1 LTLLEEKNQVVDKH
15 YLRAVT
21 ELGDERRIVSTC
33 DIYSQTG
40 IKLVAAGI
48 LVTSSLYEKLVQHK
62 LLPALDRALAAD
74 DMLSMAGVMSD
85 LETLMERNSRMKAL
99 SNEMRKG
106 DSYRQ
111 ILGDFKIPSAL
122 AFKLTVAKE
131 KFPRIYEHSL
141 LLMAVSTYLA
151 RCDGLNA
158 SEVKSA
164 GIAALFHDIGLLHI
178 DPALLEPHHEMT
190 PAERK
195 HLYAHPLT
203 AYLML
208 NEFPELPRSV
218 SNAVLEH
225 HERMDGSGY
234 PRGLR
239 GDKISR
245 NGQIL
250 AIAELA
256 AKAFDSDEQAIPW
269 KKLDVMLKL
278 NSRKYGQGL
287 IGFLNIFRASSEGVH
302 DEVSFERLN
311 KQVQLVSKLFN
322 DFYQNDSVPCNPQ
335 AQDFAQA
342 RLEELRLGLFEAGFD
357 PRDPESLIQ
366 MFEDDPECMKDY
378 ALLLD
383 EVTWQFKSL
392 MLEIARQWSVP
403 TGGRAAGGQAM
414 CPWLSLM
421 NQTLA
426 EYSADTLKR

>member
-1 LTLLEEKNQVVDKH
+1 MTLPEEKDQVVDKH

-40 IKLVAAGI
+40 IKLLAAGI
-48 LVTSSLYEKLVQHK
+48 QVTSSLYEKLVRHK
-62 LLPALDRALAAD
+62 LLPVLDKALTTD
-74 DMLSMAGVMSD
+74 DMLSIARVLSD
-85 LETLMERNSRMKAL
+85 LEILMESNSRMTAL
-99 SNEMRKG
+99 GDEMRKG

-158 SEVKSA
+158 AEVKWA

-203 AYLML
+203 AYILL
-208 NEFPELPRSV
+208 NEFPELPRAV
-218 SNAVLEH
+218 GNAVLEH

-256 AKAFDSDEQAIPW
+256 AKAFDSEKAEIPW

-287 IGFLNIFRASSEGVH
+287 IGFLSIFRDSSEGVQ
-302 DEVSFERLN
+302 EGMSFERLT
-311 KQVQLVSKLFN
+311 KQVQLISILFN
-322 DFYQNDSVPCNPQ
+322 DFYQNDGVTCNPQ
-335 AQDFAQA
+335 AQEFAQA

-366 MFEDDPECMKDY
+366 MFEEDPECMKDY

-392 MLEIARQWSVP
+392 MLEIARQWSAQ
-403 TGGRAAGGQAM
+403 TGGENAGGQVM
-414 CPWLSLM
+414 CAWLSMM

-426 EYSADTLKR
+426 EYSAETMKG